1 MMLTVNMHDA
11 KTTLSKLVEQA
22 LAGEEVVIAKAGVPL
37 VKLIPVQRIEAPR
50 KPGRF
55 KGQIVIAP
63 DFDKTPEEIVSAFEG
78 GSE

>member
-1 MMLTVNMHDA
+1 MLTVNMHDA

-37 VKLIPVQRIEAPR
+37 VTLVPIRRNEAPR

-55 KGQIVIAP
+55 KGQIEIAP
-63 DFDKTPEEIVSAFEG
+63 DFDKTPEDILSAFEG
-78 GSE
+78 DTQ

>member
-1 MMLTVNMHDA
+1 MLTVNMHDA

-22 LAGEEVVIAKAGVPL
+22 LAGEEVVIAKAGIPL
-37 VKLIPVQRIEAPR
+37 VKLVPVQRIEAPR

-55 KGQIVIAP
+55 KSQIVIAP
-63 DFDKTPEEIVSAFEG
+63 DFDTTPEEVISAFEG